1 MSLYILNTIFNDAPQ
16 PWQIGFQD
24 SAAPGFTGIVELHD
38 TIFFYLVVICVGSAA
53 AGASVGSA
61 IFKSTQ
67 SVPPAQR
74 LAFVAGGVATSIA
87 SSKVGLASGQ
97 NLTKNIDISKAIEGS
112 KHANPKIDH
121 IPSPDEPNFTINSPL
136 EEYTEIPLIGII
148 QSILSLNVLELFL
161 IIMIIIVLSN
171 NKIKTLILNNIKILI
186 VNYVPVKYVKIH
198 RLFDKLSF
206 SSNTRLLALDKLIVL
221 IYLLILLGIK
231 LMNIYFVSVLNI
243 NIDDFVL
250 VYNHLKKSNL
260 FMLIIPLLNYK
271 IKIKDLNIIYFKDLN
286 IIYFKEY
293 IYTPNKNLLKQNFIT
308 PGRLDS

>member
-1 MSLYILNTIFNDAPQ
+1 ML
-16 PWQIGFQD
+16 
-24 SAAPGFTGIVELHD
+24 D
-38 TIFFYLVVICVGSAA
+38 TAKDI
-53 AGASVGSA
+53 
-61 IFKSTQ
+61 T
-67 SVPPAQR
+67 
-74 LAFVAGGVATSIA
+74 
-87 SSKVGLASGQ
+87 Q
-97 NLTKNIDISKAIEGS
+97 NLDLSKAIEGS

-171 NKIKTLILNNIKILI
+171 NQIKTLILNNIKILI

-206 SSNTRLLALDKLIVL
+206 SSNTFDKLIIL

-271 IKIKDLNIIYFKDLN
+271 IQIKDLNIIYFKDLN

-293 IYTPNKNLLKQNFIT
+293 IYTPRLNKILLKFYNT
-308 PGRLDS
+308 RSPKGGG